1 MAENI
6 SFENELVKLRSVING
21 IAHRF
26 PEQHWDDLAQEGV
39 LGLYSAVQS
48 YDVSRGVPFE
58 AYAVIC
64 IKRKMYSYCTR
75 FIKKDSNYTTE
86 STEELESG
94 EILEEDIL
102 DKALVEDIFIKLRQ
116 NLSEME
122 SNVLELYLKE
132 LSYAE
137 MSEKLSISEKS
148 IDNAMS
154 RIKAKLKK
162 IFEAQN

>member
-6 SFENELVKLRSVING
+6 SFENELVKLRSVINS
-21 IAHRF
+21 IAYRF
-26 PEQHWDDLAQEGV
+26 PEPHRDDLSQEGI
-39 LGLYSAVQS
+39 LGLYYAVKS
-48 YDVSRGVPFE
+48 YDSSRGVHFE
-58 AYAVIC
+58 AYAILC
-64 IKRKMYSYCTR
+64 IKSKMYSYCTH
-75 FIKKDSNYTTE
+75 FIKKDSDYADYTNETE
-86 STEELESG
+86 NLESG
-94 EILEEDIL
+94 EVLE
-102 DKALVEDIFIKLRQ
+102 KALVEDLFFKLRQ

-137 MSEKLSISEKS
+137 MSAKLSISEKS

-162 IFEAQN
+162 IFEEQN